1 MNIEPLPLVSIAI
14 ITYNQREF
22 LRECIESCLEQDY
35 QNIEIVI
42 ADDGSTDG
50 THDMLNAYNEKY
62 PGKFVLRL
70 SRENQG
76 ITKNSNLAHFAC
88 SGKYIAWMGGDDLML
103 PGKIS
108 TQVKFMEKNPTCAI
122 CYHDLVVF
130 DSKTGCKTYLFSEKN
145 KPREGGVA
153 DITKYGCF
161 NGACATFIRKN
172 KAPKN
177 GFNEL
182 LPVAS
187 DWLYWIE
194 CLATGGE
201 IRYINSIL
209 GKYRRH
215 DLNVTKKHVNI
226 TQNYID
232 HLNTCNHILVFAPHL
247 LKETNH
253 ARARIIASIRK
264 QLNYRNSLIIS
275 LRNRFSFKIF
285 SALICNII
293 TLDRIKF

>member
-1 MNIEPLPLVSIAI
+1 MNNEQKPLVSIAI
-14 ITYNQREF
+14 ITYNQKEF

-35 QNIEIVI
+35 KNIEIIV
-42 ADDGSTDG
+42 ADDGSNDG
-50 THDMLNAYNEKY
+50 TQDMLNEYEEKY

-70 SRENQG
+70 SKENQG

-108 TQVKFMEKNPTCAI
+108 TQVDFMEKNKKCAV
-122 CYHDLVVF
+122 CYHDLIVF
-130 DSKTGCKTYLFSEKN
+130 DSETGRRMNLFSEKN
-145 KPREGGVA
+145 QPKEGGILEV
-153 DITKYGCF
+153 IEYGCF
-161 NGACATFIRKN
+161 NGACATLVRKDT
-172 KAPKN
+172 APKN

-194 CLATGGE
+194 CLAAGGE
-201 IRYINSIL
+201 IRYINAIL

-215 DLNVTKKHVNI
+215 QKNITKKSNSV

-232 HLNTCNHILVFAPHL
+232 HLNTCNHILILAPHL
-247 LKETNH
+247 LGAANH
-253 ARARIIASIRK
+253 ARARIIASLRR
-264 QLNYRNSLIIS
+264 QLNYKEALAISIRNKFRLKIFIALII
-275 LRNRFSFKIF
+275 NV
-285 SALICNII
+285 I
-293 TLDRIKF
+293 TFNRIKF